1 MKKKPTPAEAQ
12 AEINAIRADSLIR
25 IIRKG
30 LILISVSYKQLT
42 LRMLFS
48 DFFAVLRSVGF
59 VSIPAFLV
67 GFLFLILPQ
76 GRDTLL
82 IVVEQMMERNWWS
95 LFGLLTGIVAWSIF
109 SELAVRYSISV
120 SDNSGMNLSDERV
133 LWRKTVQKLLA
144 GSFLLW
150 PGVLV
155 LIALFITMFTAEYIP
170 LGKRV
175 LYIGVAIVMVL
186 IIIWVIS
193 FLYFHKFTPRKK
205 GAAKKTLLG
214 HRSLPPKEQR
224 WLDKLYGIYN
234 DYIFTMPKPT
244 NFKGSYRDN
253 LQDFTNLYIGT
264 TPDGPDDF
272 PQNSDALTE
281 NRVIPSDFELLNSG
295 KVKSSSGLY
304 KWVYCLPPLKFYKEY
319 HKKVASMSIISAV
332 LLVLISLIP
341 AGWPIYDH
349 IGTPG
354 LVCLAFACYTGI
366 YAGLLFFDK
375 VIIPRFPISIRVFL
389 IFWVI
394 GVSIANQDHPVRIF
408 GETAKRPE
416 LSANFRRWFTDYK
429 HKMDQRIGHPS
440 EKYPVVFVCAE
451 GGAFRTGAYTALF
464 LTQMESDLTKQVNP
478 VDLRNSIFAMSGVS
492 GGSVGLGFY
501 NAVAFRSYI
510 PVKDTTTVAKT
521 RKFFLH
527 DSLSPLIGKM
537 FFGEFL
543 NLFYWQ
549 QADNFDRAA
558 ALEISWE
565 SAYEQYIGKGNRNTY
580 TDEFIQ
586 PDTGHARPVLF
597 INTTEI
603 ETGRQCWM
611 STVQPSSPLFSAE
624 RDLLNSKISQ
634 TRYSTA
640 INFSSRFPLFSPGAE
655 INIRDGHR
663 RHYLDGGYVEN
674 TGSATMLEI
683 LQALKKTAEWQQI
696 SPVLISLRFS
706 EEKTNISDI
715 KTFNELTEILS
726 GLYNTRS
733 GRNEIATTQLKSEI
747 KADSGIFIQAPLSPL
762 EKDIPMNWV
771 LSEQS
776 MNRIQKD
783 IKSKLDPNHDI
794 IKNFFS
800 KRLSYLPYKN

>member
-1 MKKKPTPAEAQ
+1 MNRTPTPEEAQ
-12 AEINAIRADSLIR
+12 AKVDSIRADSLFL
-25 IIRKG
+25 IIKKG
-30 LILISVSYKQLT
+30 FVLIGISFKQLT
-42 LRMLFS
+42 LRMLLS
-48 DFFAVLRSVGF
+48 DFFAVLRSIGF

-82 IVVEQMMERNWWS
+82 IVVEQMMEGNWWS
-95 LFGLLTGIVAWSIF
+95 LFGLLTGITFWSIF

-150 PGVLV
+150 PGILV
-155 LIALFITMFTAEYIP
+155 LIALGITMFTAEYIP
-170 LGKRV
+170 FGQRIIF
-175 LYIGVAIVMVL
+175 IGIAILMVL
-186 IIIWVIS
+186 IIIWIIS
-193 FLYFHKFTPRKK
+193 FLYFHKFAPRKK
-205 GAAKKTLLG
+205 ERAKRTLLG
-214 HRSLPPKEQR
+214 HRSLPPEEQR

-244 NFKGSYRDN
+244 NFKGSYKDN
-253 LQDFTNLYIGT
+253 LQDFTDLYIGN
-264 TPDGPDDF
+264 TPTGPDDF
-272 PQNSDALTE
+272 PKDTSALAE
-281 NRVIPSDFELLNSG
+281 NRVIPAEFELKNSG
-295 KVKSSSGLY
+295 KVKSSVGLF
-304 KWVYCLPPLKFYKEY
+304 KWVYCLPPLKFYKIY
-319 HKKVASMSIISAV
+319 HKKVASMSIVSAA

-341 AGWPIYDH
+341 ASWPIYDH
-349 IGTPG
+349 IGAPG
-354 LVCLAFACYTGI
+354 LVCIAFACYTGV
-366 YAGLLFFDK
+366 YTGLLFLDK
-375 VIIPRFPISIRVFL
+375 AIIPKFPISIRLFL
-389 IFWVI
+389 IIWGI
-394 GVSIANQDHPVRIF
+394 GVSACNQDHPVRLY
-408 GETAKRPE
+408 GERAKRPDLTE
-416 LSANFRRWFTDYK
+416 NFRRWFGSYK
-429 HKMDQRIGHPS
+429 QKMDQRIGHPL
-440 EKYPVVFVCAE
+440 EKYPVIFVCAE

-464 LTQMESDLTKQVNP
+464 LTQMESDLTRRADP
-478 VDLRNSIFAMSGVS
+478 VDFRNSIFAMSGVS

-501 NAVAFRSYI
+501 NAVAFRSFI

-543 NLFYWQ
+543 NLFYWH

-565 SAYEQYIGKGNRNTY
+565 SAYEQYIGKGNHNTY

-586 PDTGHARPVLF
+586 PDTGRARPALI

-603 ETGRQCWM
+603 ETGRQCWI
-611 STVQPSSPLFSAE
+611 STVQTSAPLFSAE
-624 RDLLNSKISQ
+624 RDLLNGKISQ

-655 INIRDGHR
+655 INIGRGHR

-683 LQALKKTAEWQQI
+683 LQELKKTPEWQQI
-696 SPVLISLRFS
+696 KPVLISLRFS
-706 EEKTNISDI
+706 ESKTDIPDI
-715 KTFNELTEILS
+715 KTFNELTEIFN

-733 GRNEIATTQLKSEI
+733 GRNEIAITQLRSEVI
-747 KADSGIFIQAPLSPL
+747 ADSGIFIPAPLSPL

-776 MNRIQKD
+776 MNRIQAD
-783 IKSKLDPNHDI
+783 IKKKLDPKNDV
-794 IKNFFS
+794 IKRFFS
-800 KRLSYLPYKN
+800 KAFSYLPYKN